1 MLFGDKGANIAPT
14 KQIQEAT
21 DLVVKN
27 IKKPASTPA
36 KLYRQIGEVVNRRSD
51 ELGSKL
57 KQVELPSAV
66 KSKTALKP
74 LKDSVQEL
82 TTLTDEFTN
91 AERKKIGG
99 VLKKLDDVTNLDDV
113 RSLRK
118 EWDTYFSEAVKQADD
133 MSAPSTRKAQQLRK
147 TTRGLLNDYL
157 DNAAEATT
165 DVAVKQRFK
174 EMSALFK
181 AQENILGS
189 TSANVLKQ
197 SKGIVNAENV
207 LKAA

>member
-1 MLFGDKGANIAPT
+1 M
-14 KQIQEAT
+14 
-21 DLVVKN
+21 
-27 IKKPASTPA
+27 
-36 KLYRQIGEVVNRRSD
+36 
-51 ELGSKL
+51 
-57 KQVELPSAV
+57 ELPSSV

-99 VLKKLDDVTNLDDV
+99 VLKKLDEVTNLDDV
-113 RSLRK
+113 WGLRK
-118 EWDTYFSEAVKQADD
+118 ERDTYFSDAVKQADD
-133 MSAPSTRKAQQLRK
+133 MSAPSTRKAQQLWK
-147 TTRGLLNDYL
+147 TTRNLLNDYL

-165 DVAVKQRFK
+165 DMAVKQRFK

-189 TSANVLKQ
+189 TSAKVLKP
-197 SKGIVNAENV
+197 SEGIINTKTV
-207 LKAA
+207 L